1 MPLPKSFAT
10 LLPLTFLAVMPA
22 AAAAAPP
29 ILVHGHRGARAIMP
43 ENTLPAF
50 EYAIGVGVD
59 VLELDLAVTKDNI
72 LVVSHDAVLSEVFCQ
87 GPAGASSSRVI
98 RELTLAQL
106 QKWDCGAKPNP
117 GFPKQK
123 AVPGTRVPT
132 LDQVLALAP
141 RGKFEFNIETK
152 ITRQHPEHTP
162 DPETFARLLVDAIR
176 RHKLEARTIIQSF
189 DERTLIAAARLAP
202 EIRRSAL
209 YAGPPRDLIA
219 FARGAQAAILS
230 PHFLLTN
237 EELVVKAHAAGM
249 QVVPWTANTPA
260 DWDKLIAAGVDAIIT
275 DDPAALIAHLK
286 SKPGAGR

>member
-1 MPLPKSFAT
+1 MMIR
-10 LLPLTFLAVMPA
+10 LLPPLLLLILASSVLGA
-22 AAAAAPP
+22 AGPR
-29 ILVHGHRGARAIMP
+29 ILVHGHRGARGVMP

-50 EYAIGVGVD
+50 EYAIGAGVD

-72 LVVSHDAVLSEVFCQ
+72 LVVSHDPLLNETFCQ
-87 GPAGASSSRVI
+87 GPPGSTTRVI
-98 RELTLAQL
+98 RDLTLAEL
-106 QKWDCGAKPNP
+106 RKWDCGAKANPAFPN
-117 GFPKQK
+117 QK

-152 ITRQHPEHTP
+152 ITPQHPEYTP
-162 DPETFARLLVDAIR
+162 DPDTFARLLVDAIR
-176 RHKLEARTIIQSF
+176 RRKLEARSMIQSF

-219 FARGAQAAILS
+219 FARAAQSTILS
-230 PHFLLTN
+230 PHYSLTGRQ
-237 EELVVKAHAAGM
+237 LVEKAHAAGL

-260 DWDKLIAAGVDAIIT
+260 DWDKLIEAGVDAIIS
-275 DDPAALIAHLK
+275 DDPAALIAHLR
-286 SKPGAGR
+286 SKGLR